1 MSEPTG
7 SWTPRNGGRERA
19 LPGRDSSPAGAA
31 TAAAPAPAT
40 ESALDASAAHEVLAA
55 LCAELAEAYRAG
67 QPILLQG
74 GGTHDFY
81 GNPWPADRGE
91 PTRIDCRRYAGVV
104 HYDPSELVVTV
115 RAGTP
120 LAELEAL
127 LARHGQ
133 CLAFEPPHFAPG
145 GSVGGMV
152 ATGLSGPRRLSMGAV
167 RDYILGTV
175 LVSPGGEVMRFG
187 GEVMKNVAG
196 YDVSRLLVGSLG
208 VLGVIAEVSLKV
220 LPLPKAEQTLALPM
234 SEEEAIRRCNQWG
247 GQPLPL
253 GATLW
258 HDDVLWVRL
267 CGAERAVE
275 SATQQ
280 LGGEPIHADEAAA
293 FWLSIRNQR
302 HPHFWQPGPLWRLS
316 MPPTTPPLG
325 LPGQMLTEWGG
336 ALRWYVPPADAAL
349 SPGTLREVAA
359 RFGGTASLFR
369 ADEAHAHTPRFH
381 PLPAA
386 NRAIQQ
392 RLKQAF
398 DPAGLINPGRWYD
411 WL

>member
-1 MSEPTG
+1 MMSNSTG
-7 SWTPRNGGRERA
+7 NWRPRNAGRERG
-19 LPGRDSSPAGAA
+19 LPGHEAGTPGGWAGAVMP
-31 TAAAPAPAT
+31 PAELT
-40 ESALDASAAHEVLAA
+40 LDESVAHEVLAS
-55 LCAELAEAYRAG
+55 LRAELAEAYRAG
-67 QPILLQG
+67 RPILLQG
-74 GGTHDFY
+74 GETHGFY
-81 GNPWPADRGE
+81 GNPWPTDRGE
-91 PTRIDCRRYAGVV
+91 PARIDCRRYTGVV

-127 LARHGQ
+127 LARQGQ

-145 GSVGGMV
+145 GTVGGMV

-208 VLGVIAEVSLKV
+208 VLGLIAEVSLKV
-220 LPLPKAEQTLALPM
+220 LPLPKADHTLALPM
-234 SEEEAIRRCNQWG
+234 SEDEAIRRCNQWG

-275 SATQQ
+275 SAIQQ
-280 LGGEPIHADEAAA
+280 LGGELIAPEEAVT

-316 MPPTTPPLG
+316 VPPTTPALG
-325 LPGQMLTEWGG
+325 LPGQVLTEWGG
-336 ALRWYVPPADAAL
+336 ALRWYVPPVDAGL
-349 SPGTLREVAA
+349 SAETLRDVAA
-359 RFGGTASLFR
+359 RVGGTASLFR
-369 ADEAHAHTPRFH
+369 ADEAHADTPRFH
-381 PLPAA
+381 PLPAV

-392 RLKQAF
+392 RLKEAF
-398 DPAGLINPGRWYD
+398 DPAGLINPGRWYG